1 MFEALNDDQQ
11 FLVIDMIIDF
21 SEYHAFAVEDH

>member
-1 MFEALNDDQQ
+1 MFEASNDDQQ

-21 SEYHAFAVEDH
+21 SEYHAFAVKDH